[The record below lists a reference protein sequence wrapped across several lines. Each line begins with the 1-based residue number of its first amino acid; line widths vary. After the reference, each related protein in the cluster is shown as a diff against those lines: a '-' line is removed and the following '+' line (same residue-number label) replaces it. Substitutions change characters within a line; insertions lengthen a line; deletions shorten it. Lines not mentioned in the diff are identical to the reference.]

1 MLLSIFITFMVNLIL
16 AFQIMKT
23 LTIIFMAMFLSCISF
38 TLWGQNSVT
47 GKNNTAA
54 TVIETIIKNTGSQK
68 YPKTVDVI
76 KEGDPQ
82 TQVKGIVTSMFATME
97 VLKAAVEKN
106 CNLIIVH
113 EPLYYNHM
121 DDTEQFKN
129 DQVFLEKQR
138 YIKDNN
144 LVIWRFHDYIHS
156 MKPDG
161 IESGMLV
168 KLGWKK
174 YAVNG
179 RLDQFILPETNL
191 KSLLKDLKGKF
202 PDYTFNVVGDPE
214 MKLSKVTL
222 AAGAPGSMYHIRLLE
237 DENTDVVLA
246 GESQQWETYEY
257 IRDAVSQGRKK
268 AVIFLG
274 HIASEEAGMEYC
286 AEWLKTF
293 VKDIPVHFVEAG
305 PSYWAF

>member
-1 MLLSIFITFMVNLIL
+1 
-16 AFQIMKT
+16 MKT
-23 LTIIFMAMFLSCISF
+23 LTIILMSMFLSSAFF
-38 TLWGQNSVT
+38 TLCGQNSVT
-47 GKNNTAA
+47 GKNNSAA
-54 TVIETIIKNTGSQK
+54 TVIETIIRNTGSQK
-68 YPKTVDVI
+68 YPETVDVI
-76 KEGDPQ
+76 KEGDSQ
-82 TQVKGIVTSMFATME
+82 THVNGIVTSMFATMD

-121 DDTEQFKN
+121 DETEQFKN

-138 YIKDNN
+138 YIKDNK

-191 KSLLKDLKGKF
+191 MGLLKDLKGKF
-202 PDYTFNVVGDPE
+202 PDYTFYVIGDPE

-286 AEWLKTF
+286 AGWLKTF

-305 PSYWAF
+305 PSYWAY

>member
-1 MLLSIFITFMVNLIL
+1 
-16 AFQIMKT
+16 MKT
-23 LTIIFMAMFLSCISF
+23 LTIIFMALFLSCISF
-38 TLWGQNSVT
+38 ALWSQNSVT
-47 GKNNTAA
+47 GKINSAA
-54 TVIETIIKNTGSQK
+54 TVIETIIRNTGSQK
-68 YPKTVDVI
+68 YQKTVDVI

-121 DDTEQFKN
+121 DETEQFKN

-138 YIKDNN
+138 YIKDNK

-168 KLGWKK
+168 KLDWKK

-191 KSLLKDLKGKF
+191 IGLLKDLKGKF
-202 PDYTFNVVGDPE
+202 PDYTFNVIGDPG

-305 PSYWAF
+305 PSYWAY

>member
-1 MLLSIFITFMVNLIL
+1 
-16 AFQIMKT
+16 
-23 LTIIFMAMFLSCISF
+23 MALFLSCIS
-38 TLWGQNSVT
+38 LWGQNSVT
-47 GKNNTAA
+47 GKNNPAA
-54 TVIETIIKNTGSQK
+54 TVIETIIRNTGSQK

-121 DDTEQFKN
+121 DETEQFKN

-138 YIKDNN
+138 YIKDNK

-191 KSLLKDLKGKF
+191 KGLLKDLKGKF
-202 PDYTFNVVGDPE
+202 PDYTFYVIGDPE
-214 MKLSKVTL
+214 MKLSRVTL

-286 AEWLKTF
+286 AGWLKTF
-293 VKDIPVHFVEAG
+293 VKDVPVHFVEAG
-305 PSYWAF
+305 PSYWAY

>member
-1 MLLSIFITFMVNLIL
+1 
-16 AFQIMKT
+16 MKT
-23 LTIIFMAMFLSCISF
+23 ITIIFMTMFLSSAFF
-38 TLWGQNSVT
+38 TLCGQSSVI
-47 GKNNTAA
+47 GKNNSAA
-54 TVIETIIKNTGSQK
+54 TIIETIIRNTGSQK
-68 YPKTVDVI
+68 YPETVDVI

-138 YIKDNN
+138 YIKDNK

-161 IESGMLV
+161 IESGMLA

-191 KSLLKDLKGKF
+191 MDLLKDLKAKF
-202 PDYTFNVVGDPE
+202 PDYTFNVIGDPE
-214 MKLSKVTL
+214 MNLSKVTL

-286 AEWLKTF
+286 AGWLKTF

-305 PSYWAF
+305 PSYWAY

>member
-1 MLLSIFITFMVNLIL
+1 
-16 AFQIMKT
+16 MKK
-23 LTIIFMAMFLSCISF
+23 LTIIFMALFLSCTFF
-38 TLWGQNSVT
+38 TLQGQNLVT
-47 GKNNTAA
+47 GKSNPAA
-54 TVIETIIKNTGSQK
+54 TVIETIIRNTGSRK
-68 YPKTVDVI
+68 YPQTVDVI

-121 DDTEQFKN
+121 DETEQFTN
-129 DQVFLEKQR
+129 NQVFLEKQR
-138 YIKDNN
+138 FIKDNN

-161 IESGMLV
+161 IASGMLE
-168 KLGWKK
+168 KLGWKN

-179 RLDQFILPETNL
+179 RLDKFILPETNL
-191 KSLLKDLKGKF
+191 MGLLKDLKGKF
-202 PDYTFNVVGDPE
+202 PDYTFYVIGEPE
-214 MKLSKVTL
+214 MKLTMVTL
-222 AAGAPGSMYHIRLLE
+222 APGAPGSMYHIRLLE

-286 AEWLKTF
+286 AGWLKTF

-305 PSYWAF
+305 PSYWAY